1 MMCPTERH
9 PPTLWPAWPNEK
21 ASIEFAIEARGEE
34 NRLLKLLV
42 VRLSEIILSDV
53 TDKK

>member
-1 MMCPTERH
+1 MMYTTQRH
-9 PPTLWPAWPNEK
+9 SPTLWPACPNEK
-21 ASIEFAIEARGEE
+21 ASIEFAIEALGEE